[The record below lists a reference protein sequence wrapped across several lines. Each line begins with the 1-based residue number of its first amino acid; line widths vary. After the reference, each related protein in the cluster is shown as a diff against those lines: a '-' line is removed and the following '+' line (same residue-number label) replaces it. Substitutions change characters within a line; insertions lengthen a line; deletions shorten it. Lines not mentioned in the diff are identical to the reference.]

1 VIIVVVGLA
10 SLTPK
15 SRPESK
21 NVLPVASFEV
31 VDVRN
36 LTVELNA
43 SASSDPDGTIANY
56 SWNFGDDANG
66 TGVLVTHEYPANGT
80 YNVTLTVTD
89 DKGGQNHTSK
99 HIKVEK
105 TEVEEKED
113 PVAAIKVV
121 SIVNWTVSLSA
132 SDSYDP
138 DGGDISVYLWN
149 FGDGMT
155 ATGISV
161 THTYAANGTY
171 TVTLTVTDDDGAN
184 DTASKDVTVVKPMP
198 PSPEPQGPPGLLHAI
213 EIHLEKADRN
223 KGLQNSLEHLQD
235 NLQKWIQNHP
245 SSPNP

>member
-80 YNVTLTVTD
+80 YNLTLTVTD
-89 DKGGQNHTSK
+89 DNGGKNHTSK

-105 TEVEEKED
+105 SEVEE
-113 PVAAIKVV
+113 
-121 SIVNWTVSLSA
+121 
-132 SDSYDP
+132 
-138 DGGDISVYLWN
+138 
-149 FGDGMT
+149 
-155 ATGISV
+155 
-161 THTYAANGTY
+161 
-171 TVTLTVTDDDGAN
+171 
-184 DTASKDVTVVKPMP
+184 
-198 PSPEPQGPPGLLHAI
+198 
-213 EIHLEKADRN
+213 
-223 KGLQNSLEHLQD
+223 
-235 NLQKWIQNHP
+235 
-245 SSPNP
+245 